1 MGDDIP
7 DFMDI
12 DLGEIPDELLD
23 VNDEFIDIYLKN
35 VRGELAVLWDIA
47 DPCACIPEYL
57 QVLNSCGFAAPHA
70 DLLFNS
76 CGTSPLSLIHPLG
89 CGQVW
94 Q

>member
-35 VRGELAVLWDIA
+35 VRGELIVLWDLICFIRAQDAVTLRRVTAPCPCVYCIA
-47 DPCACIPEYL
+47 SQCRTCASGVP
-57 QVLNSCGFAAPHA
+57 A
-70 DLLFNS
+70 
-76 CGTSPLSLIHPLG
+76 
-89 CGQVW
+89 W
-94 Q
+94 